1 MVRISSSQNFILN
14 MLGQVVRIA
23 RMVVITYTQS
33 GHCDS
38 KVHIKFDIRKFFTIL
53 KEVFIQIKV

>member
-1 MVRISSSQNFILN
+1 MVGISSSQNFILN
-14 MLGQVVRIA
+14 MLGKVVRIA
-23 RMVVITYTQS
+23 RMVVIIYT

>member
-1 MVRISSSQNFILN
+1 MVGISSSQNFILN
-14 MLGQVVRIA
+14 MLGKVVRIA
-23 RMVVITYTQS
+23 RMVVITCT